1 MGSSDAGCPDTRIQP
16 GLSVAQL
23 LAENRTRPIRS
34 LDELAADTFESDLE
48 LEEFLA
54 LTRAASQSDLA

>member
-1 MGSSDAGCPDTRIQP
+1 
-16 GLSVAQL
+16 L
-23 LAENRTRPIRS
+23 LAENKTRPIRS

-54 LTRAASQSDLA
+54 LTRAATQSDLA